1 MQKKPKYFFYTFVIF
16 CFLAGVSVFS
26 TPDPSFG
33 QGTFSSESD
42 FQSAWKEVN
51 GDHFIIYYKN
61 NDKFARDVA
70 AKAEIYYARIATD
83 LGYPRY
89 SEFWTWDNRVKIYIY
104 PDHESYIKVT
114 HQPGWSQ
121 GMADYLKK
129 QIISYAWSKGFVE
142 SLLPHEMAH
151 LIFRD
156 FVGFKGEIPLWL
168 DEGVAQWSEEVRRAQ
183 IKMVAKKAYDTDSLL
198 SIQDMMK
205 LDLDRVGK
213 TDRIYIRS
221 TRTKTGELGVL
232 FLSSDELIS
241 RYYLQAVSLVGF
253 LIETY
258 GSLSFADFCRQL
270 RDGKRLEDALRLAYP
285 LKIRNLEELEKN
297 WREYLEKL

>member
-1 MQKKPKYFFYTFVIF
+1 
-16 CFLAGVSVFS
+16 
-26 TPDPSFG
+26 
-33 QGTFSSESD
+33 
-42 FQSAWKEVN
+42 
-51 GDHFIIYYKN
+51 
-61 NDKFARDVA
+61 
-70 AKAEIYYARIATD
+70 
-83 LGYPRY
+83 
-89 SEFWTWDNRVKIYIY
+89 
-104 PDHESYIKVT
+104 
-114 HQPGWSQ
+114 
-121 GMADYLKK
+121 
-129 QIISYAWSKGFVE
+129 
-142 SLLPHEMAH
+142 
-151 LIFRD
+151 
-156 FVGFKGEIPLWL
+156 
-168 DEGVAQWSEEVRRAQ
+168 
-183 IKMVAKKAYDTDSLL
+183 MVAKKAYDTDSLL